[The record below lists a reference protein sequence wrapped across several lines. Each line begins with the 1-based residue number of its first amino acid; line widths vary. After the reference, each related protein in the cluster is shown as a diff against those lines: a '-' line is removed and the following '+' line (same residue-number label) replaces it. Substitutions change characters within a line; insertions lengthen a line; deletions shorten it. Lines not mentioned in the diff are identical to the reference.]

1 MKRHEKK
8 LIKFRK
14 NQSKAPQIHKPSF
27 AKCIV
32 HDFSSYHLSDA
43 EITANSNTIVTE
55 FEFFFQNLLR
65 DISNIPECELSKVKA
80 KLRNTCEKYSKVKVP
95 YKHRKIVLKLSKN
108 ETIISGV
115 SDGVRGV
122 RKHPPPNIKCP
133 FLNVK
138 CPFLPIFFFFLNQNT
153 LKVFYNFS
161 KFLHDFL
168 K

>member
-8 LIKFRK
+8 LIKFCK

-55 FEFFFQNLLR
+55 LEFFFQNLLR

-138 CPFLPIFFFFLNQNT
+138 CPFLPIIISFKSEHFKSILQFF
-153 LKVFYNFS
+153 KVS
-161 KFLHDFL
+161 S
-168 K
+168 

>member
-27 AKCIV
+27 AKCIL
-32 HDFSSYHLSDA
+32 HDFPSYHLSDA

-55 FEFFFQNLLR
+55 FELFFQNLLR
-65 DISNIPECELSKVKA
+65 DISNIPECELSKVKT

-115 SDGVRGV
+115 SDGVRRV
-122 RKHPPPNIKCP
+122 RKYPSPNIKCP

-138 CPFLPIFFFFLNQNT
+138 CPFLPIIISFKSEHFKSILQLF
-153 LKVFYNFS
+153 KVFS
-161 KFLHDFL
+161 
-168 K
+168 

>member
-32 HDFSSYHLSDA
+32 HDFPSYHLSDA
-43 EITANSNTIVTE
+43 EITAKSNTIVTE
-55 FEFFFQNLLR
+55 FELFFQNLLR
-65 DISNIPECELSKVKA
+65 DISNIPECELSKVKT

-122 RKHPPPNIKCP
+122 RKHPSPNIKCP

-138 CPFLPIFFFFLNQNT
+138 CPFLPIIIFF
-153 LKVFYNFS
+153 KS
-161 KFLHDFL
+161 
-168 K
+168 